1 MYTSYTEE
9 SRYKLWRKKMFILF
23 SQDILGAIKDEFQ
36 QFKTLWIILKIKGNL
51 GYKIMKPAEI
61 LYPIHFFL
69 HDCKNAQFF
78 FQLYGTICITVHA
91 SANTSTSVQNFWSQI
106 RRWKDTF
113 RFIQF
118 VSYWQIRDI
127 GMQISN

>member
-1 MYTSYTEE
+1 MYTSYTQE

-36 QFKTLWIILKIKGNL
+36 QFKTLRIILKIKGNL
-51 GYKIMKPAEI
+51 GYKMKPAEI

-78 FQLYGTICITVHA
+78 F
-91 SANTSTSVQNFWSQI
+91 
-106 RRWKDTF
+106 
-113 RFIQF
+113 
-118 VSYWQIRDI
+118 
-127 GMQISN
+127 

>member
-1 MYTSYTEE
+1 
-9 SRYKLWRKKMFILF
+9 MFILF

-51 GYKIMKPAEI
+51 GYKMKLAEI

-78 FQLYGTICITVHA
+78 FNCMEQFA
-91 SANTSTSVQNFWSQI
+91 SRYMQVLTQVRVYKIFEV
-106 RRWKDTF
+106 
-113 RFIQF
+113 RFEDERTLLDLF
-118 VSYWQIRDI
+118 NLFLTDK
-127 GMQISN
+127 